1 MKKIVGILAA
11 LIMCFTLSSCV
22 TAAQAQADGVYYD
35 DNVDISIVVTYGTPY
50 YNTEGLL
57 LYYIYRDMFYYPYYY
72 NNRYYLHRYHRPL
85 PLERMKMYR
94 PVPRYFY
101 KHKPPRR
108 YHVAPLNRSTYHMR
122 PNTHSTQS
130 RPNRNVRPNANYRP
144 NSGMRPHTNIRPNYN
159 RGGNV
164 GRPMTPRSSTRATV
178 GGGNRGHFGGR
189 R

>member
-1 MKKIVGILAA
+1 MKKIISVLAV
-11 LIMCFTLSSCV
+11 LMICFTLSSCV
-22 TAAQAQADGVYYD
+22 TAAQAQVDRVYYD
-35 DNVDISIVVTYGTPY
+35 DNVDISVVVTYGTPY

-85 PLERMKMYR
+85 PPERMRMYK
-94 PVPRYFY
+94 PVPRDFY
-101 KHKPPRR
+101 RHEPPRR
-108 YHVAPLNRSTYHMR
+108 YHVTPPNRSTQHMR
-122 PNTHSTQS
+122 PNIHPTQP
-130 RPNRNVRPNANYRP
+130 RPNGNVRPNANHRP

-164 GRPMTPRSSTRATV
+164 DRPMTPRSSTRATV

-189 R
+189 K

>member
-1 MKKIVGILAA
+1 
-11 LIMCFTLSSCV
+11 
-22 TAAQAQADGVYYD
+22 
-35 DNVDISIVVTYGTPY
+35 
-50 YNTEGLL
+50 
-57 LYYIYRDMFYYPYYY
+57 
-72 NNRYYLHRYHRPL
+72 
-85 PLERMKMYR
+85 
-94 PVPRYFY
+94 
-101 KHKPPRR
+101 
-108 YHVAPLNRSTYHMR
+108 MR
-122 PNTHSTQS
+122 PNTHSTQP